1 MIGIFRKKVEDAVRE
16 FNEDNLPTSVLPDT
30 PTGESEVL
38 GHDANLALVIRE
50 LAPVQLDDLRKERDR
65 LTKRLPGFPRPDRR
79 GFFLPKM
86 IKQHGSGDKT
96 L

>member
-30 PTGESEVL
+30 PNGESEVL

-65 LTKRLPGFPRPDRR
+65 LTKRLAELDE
-79 GFFLPKM
+79 KE
-86 IKQHGSGDKT
+86 KT
-96 L
+96 LTALLAVVTK

>member
-1 MIGIFRKKVEDAVRE
+1 MINIFRKKVEDAVRE

-65 LTKRLPGFPRPDRR
+65 LTKRLAELDE
-79 GFFLPKM
+79 KE
-86 IKQHGSGDKT
+86 KT
-96 L
+96 LTALLAVVTK